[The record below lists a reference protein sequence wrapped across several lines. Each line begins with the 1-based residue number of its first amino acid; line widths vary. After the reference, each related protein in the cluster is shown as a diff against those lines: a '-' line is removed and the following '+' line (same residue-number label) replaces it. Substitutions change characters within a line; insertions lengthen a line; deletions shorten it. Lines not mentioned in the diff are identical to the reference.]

1 MKKVILMNKNE
12 ALRIVEKDAFELKNL
27 PGHFKK
33 DKEIVLKAVKE
44 KTAALEYADKT
55 LKKDGKFILEAMKQ
69 CYSEVVVKYVDKSLS
84 KDKKFI
90 LKAVKQRGLAL
101 EFADKSLKK
110 DKEIVLAAVKQDGI
124 ALTDADKSLKKD
136 QEIVIAAIKQSTFA
150 IEFADK
156 ILKKNKKFILE
167 LMKQKIMYYY
177 DTANFVDKSLKK
189 DRKFILKAVKLRG
202 STLEFADKIFKKDK
216 EIVLAAVK
224 QDGIALEYADA
235 SLKKDKEIV
244 LAAVKQH
251 KFEFMPEGLK
261 KDPDILAILNKKK
274 VNQSMVDSAN
284 KPLAK
289 HNPPSELPTK
299 LPDRFTD
306 EGMKRIKFKNN
317 TFGEKKFYQIVFEQK
332 KTSTIWGGIRS
343 SIRND
348 MYYPEPQNWS
358 YKEIK
363 FDGHEAISYYNKK
376 LKNKKR
382 NTKGLEI
389 ILQVQAYLDEIV
401 SFYRGGWK
409 NDKKNGK
416 GFWSNYHPLI
426 GECTTAGIDDASYIV
441 ELDIYEECSFDGT
454 FKNDEFDKGIFTNN
468 EGIFK
473 GSFKAGKMFNGTLTY
488 WLNKDYQQK
497 LSDKKIEIIKGKSL
511 KKRPNE

>member
-1 MKKVILMNKNE
+1 
-12 ALRIVEKDAFELKNL
+12 
-27 PGHFKK
+27 
-33 DKEIVLKAVKE
+33 
-44 KTAALEYADKT
+44 
-55 LKKDGKFILEAMKQ
+55 
-69 CYSEVVVKYVDKSLS
+69 
-84 KDKKFI
+84 
-90 LKAVKQRGLAL
+90 
-101 EFADKSLKK
+101 
-110 DKEIVLAAVKQDGI
+110 
-124 ALTDADKSLKKD
+124 
-136 QEIVIAAIKQSTFA
+136 
-150 IEFADK
+150 
-156 ILKKNKKFILE
+156 
-167 LMKQKIMYYY
+167 
-177 DTANFVDKSLKK
+177 
-189 DRKFILKAVKLRG
+189 
-202 STLEFADKIFKKDK
+202 
-216 EIVLAAVK
+216 
-224 QDGIALEYADA
+224 
-235 SLKKDKEIV
+235 
-244 LAAVKQH
+244 
-251 KFEFMPEGLK
+251 
-261 KDPDILAILNKKK
+261 
-274 VNQSMVDSAN
+274 
-284 KPLAK
+284 
-289 HNPPSELPTK
+289 
-299 LPDRFTD
+299 
-306 EGMKRIKFKNN
+306 MKRIKFKNN

-363 FDGHEAISYYNKK
+363 FDGHEAISYYSKK

-382 NTKGLEI
+382 NANGLEI
-389 ILQVQAYLDEIV
+389 ILQVQAYLPEIV